1 MRRHHQTTFTDPG
14 RGPETRTVPGPAE
27 RNTDHHAVAAFQREG
42 PVEGTVVRIHTTLS
56 PAPFL
61 KHPELTPAQ
70 RRYLGGAAAV
80 AGPRSAERVYDL
92 VNRHY
97 LNVLRRSVRPGP
109 LEEEDGMALGPAEAE
124 TALEPEEPQSKTGGR
139 GKHKQ
144 PIKTA
149 AAAAAKHSG
158 KTSLTKLPAKKRPR
172 AKVQPPKAKQNKNK
186 TETDSRSEVQAGDDL
201 EASLRQSLSSLSVE
215 DDLDSVNGDSPR

>member
-14 RGPETRTVPGPAE
+14 RGPEARMVPGPAE

-42 PVEGTVVRIHTTLS
+42 PVEGTVVRIHTTLG

-61 KHPELTPAQ
+61 KHPQLTPAQ
-70 RRYLGGAAAV
+70 RRYLGAA
-80 AGPRSAERVYDL
+80 AGPRSAERVYGL

-97 LNVLRRSVRPGP
+97 LNVLRRSIRPGP

-149 AAAAAKHSG
+149 AAAKHSG
-158 KTSLTKLPAKKRPR
+158 KTSLTKLSAKKRPR

-186 TETDSRSEVQAGDDL
+186 TETGHDSRSELLAGDDL
-201 EASLRQSLSSLSVE
+201 EASLRQSLSSLSME

>member
-1 MRRHHQTTFTDPG
+1 MRRHHQTSFTDPG
-14 RGPETRTVPGPAE
+14 RGPEARTVPGPAE

-70 RRYLGGAAAV
+70 RRYLAAA
-80 AGPRSAERVYDL
+80 AGPRSAERVYGL

-97 LNVLRRSVRPGP
+97 LNVLRRSIRPGP
-109 LEEEDGMALGPAEAE
+109 LEEEDGMALGPAKAE
-124 TALEPEEPQSKTGGR
+124 TALEPEEPQSKTVER

-149 AAAAAKHSG
+149 AAAAKHSG
-158 KTSLTKLPAKKRPR
+158 KANLTKLPAKKRPL
-172 AKVQPPKAKQNKNK
+172 AKVQPPNAKQNKNK
-186 TETDSRSEVQAGDDL
+186 TKTDSWSELLAGDDL
-201 EASLRQSLSSLSVE
+201 EATLRESLSSLSME